1 MRSCRTKS
9 IPRAV
14 TNGFGLVFGGRARE
28 GRMQSEAACAARVHG
43 GLAVPKSLAA
53 EPHGSFNQALTT
65 GQEADDALEAE
76 VNKLVGA
83 GAPALARLSETE
95 LLARVIQ
102 GEPTLAVR
110 EKTLILTTLLNEA
123 GEVAAAQDRPEEAR
137 ECRLKA
143 LHLLLDVLGR
153 GEIFECPEF
162 VPAVD
167 VVVTSL
173 QDAPLPPR
181 TRALVMQHYERAG
194 EFAKA
199 EDAFFA
205 LLEADRASR
214 EIVDFGIAF
223 YERLLTQSD
232 AALAAANLPRS
243 EVEEG
248 LKDLQRRLKTLA

>member
-1 MRSCRTKS
+1 MIRRDY
-9 IPRAV
+9 I
-14 TNGFGLVFGGRARE
+14 L
-28 GRMQSEAACAARVHG
+28 RMIEEFV
-43 GLAVPKSLAA
+43 
-53 EPHGSFNQALTT
+53 QALARINSLK
-65 GQEADDALEAE
+65 GALRWQEADDALDAE
-76 VNKLVGA
+76 FNKLVGA
-83 GAPALARLSETE
+83 GAQALARLSETE
-95 LLARVIQ
+95 LLARVIE

-123 GEVAAAQDRPEEAR
+123 GDVAAAQDRPEEAR

-248 LKDLQRRLKTLA
+248 LKDLQRRRKTLA